1 MEFDIMSGRIRGSK
15 IRGEFNSEI
24 KKESNVKIKRSR
36 VRRRTDKELE
46 REAVQEE
53 NISILAIVLIVILF
67 CIIGVCIGMVL
78 YKVAINSSNAM
89 IVNRFLFR

>member
-1 MEFDIMSGRIRGSK
+1 MSGRIRGSK
-15 IRGEFNSEI
+15 IRGEFNNEI
-24 KKESNVKIKRSR
+24 KGKVNIKRSK